1 MDVGLEWSSHLFE
14 FNVLD
19 KSIKSDRLLS
29 DAFVFQNQSFCTR
42 ENLSSF
48 LTKKEGGKYASK

>member
-1 MDVGLEWSSHLFE
+1 MDVGPDKLSHLVE
-14 FNVLD
+14 FKVLD

-29 DAFVFQNQSFCTR
+29 DAFAFQNQSFCTK